1 MPTIYLIA
9 GETSGDVLGG
19 RLMRAVRARLP
30 DARFIGIGGPEMQ
43 AQGLTSLFP
52 MSDLSLMGIAEILP
66 HIPKLLR
73 RIREAAADIRQRKPD
88 IVITIDAPD
97 FCFRVL
103 KKLGRT
109 DCPLLHYVAPTV
121 WAWKPGR
128 ARKIARFLDHILT
141 LLPFEPPFFE
151 REGLPA
157 TYVGHSAIE
166 DDPMHADGAGWRRE
180 QGIGEDERL
189 LCVLPGSRMGEVG
202 RLGPV
207 FAESIRR
214 LGAEGQIDRVAI
226 PVAPNVRNAVEEL
239 ARQCDVPTALS
250 HDPAAR
256 YRVFAA
262 ADAALAASGTV
273 ALELAL
279 TSTPMVVAY
288 RVSPITAWI
297 VRRMI
302 LTDTAVLPNLVVGE
316 KFVPE
321 FIQENCIVENIVP
334 AIGRLL
340 DDANAREAQA
350 AGFRRFAD
358 LMRLDGRAPS
368 ERAAEVVLDLVG
380 RGRDSRPELT
390 TRNER

>member
-1 MPTIYLIA
+1 
-9 GETSGDVLGG
+9 
-19 RLMRAVRARLP
+19 
-30 DARFIGIGGPEMQ
+30 
-43 AQGLTSLFP
+43 
-52 MSDLSLMGIAEILP
+52 
-66 HIPKLLR
+66 
-73 RIREAAADIRQRKPD
+73 
-88 IVITIDAPD
+88 
-97 FCFRVL
+97 
-103 KKLGRT
+103 
-109 DCPLLHYVAPTV
+109 
-121 WAWKPGR
+121 
-128 ARKIARFLDHILT
+128 
-141 LLPFEPPFFE
+141 
-151 REGLPA
+151 
-157 TYVGHSAIE
+157 
-166 DDPMHADGAGWRRE
+166 
-180 QGIGEDERL
+180 
-189 LCVLPGSRMGEVG
+189 
-202 RLGPV
+202 
-207 FAESIRR
+207 
-214 LGAEGQIDRVAI
+214 
-226 PVAPNVRNAVEEL
+226 
-239 ARQCDVPTALS
+239 
-250 HDPAAR
+250 
-256 YRVFAA
+256 AA

-358 LMRLDGRAPS
+358 LMRLEGRAPS

-380 RGRDSRPELT
+380 QGRDSRPELT